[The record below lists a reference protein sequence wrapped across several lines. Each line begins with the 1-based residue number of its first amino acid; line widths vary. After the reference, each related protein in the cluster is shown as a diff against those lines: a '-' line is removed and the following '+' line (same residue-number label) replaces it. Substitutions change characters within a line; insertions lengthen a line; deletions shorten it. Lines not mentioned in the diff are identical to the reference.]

1 MSDLATCVS
10 PAPSTRAMVR
20 LEHVPT
26 QLLYVEDDED
36 LRDMIALAFG
46 EAGFEVTAV
55 SSAEDALA
63 RMDATHFDA
72 VVSDYNLT
80 GESAAWLLEAAAARG
95 HLAQTAVVVLTA
107 QQHPSGVEGYR
118 VLRKPAD
125 FNLLLAAIG
134 DAMGEV
140 LRADVVHLGA
150 ALPTELDLVL
160 YVTSTSQDSHKAI
173 RNVHRALRPYDATRY
188 RLAIVDVAHGGDDA
202 WYQGLEEDRV
212 IVTPTLVKKVP
223 APKVWLIGTLS
234 PAEALDRLLESVL
247 GPAARARS

>member
-1 MSDLATCVS
+1 MSELAAFLPTS
-10 PAPSTRAMVR
+10 PTGRAMVR

-36 LRDMIALAFG
+36 LRDMIAMAFS

-63 RMDATHFDA
+63 RMDAAHFDA
-72 VVSDYNLT
+72 VVTDYNLT
-80 GESAAWLLEAAAARG
+80 GETAAWLLEAAAARG
-95 HLAQTAVVVLTA
+95 HLAQTAVIVLTA
-107 QQHPSGVEGYR
+107 EQQPAGVEGFR

-125 FNLLLAAIG
+125 FGLLLAALG
-134 DAMGEV
+134 DAMEKL

-150 ALPTELDLVL
+150 SLPTELDLVL

-173 RNVHRALRPYDATRY
+173 RNVHRALRPYDASRY
-188 RLAIVDVAHGGDDA
+188 RLAIVDVAHGGDEA

-234 PAEALDRLLESVL
+234 PAETLERLLESVL
-247 GPAARARS
+247 GPATRARS